1 MAIIVYGYR
10 LESYSGKKI
19 SMSSVGRMI
28 SEGTVPNSFNVTDAT
43 IVRQRDAYRVDPF
56 EINVGFHT
64 STYGFGWR

>member
-1 MAIIVYGYR
+1 
-10 LESYSGKKI
+10 
-19 SMSSVGRMI
+19 MSSVGRMI